1 MIVHKCDRCEEESK
15 CVAIPGG
22 MYEFCPSCYQK
33 FVDFLNCRDMT
44 SEGIFNVLVQY
55 GQNDRKFGLGET
67 IKYTPMEVKEIL
79 DGVAGKNTVEIRTLG
94 GETVTMEDK

>member
-1 MIVHKCDRCEEESK
+1 MIVHKCDRCEVESK

-44 SEGIFNVLVQY
+44 GEGIFNVLVQY
-55 GQNDRKFGLGET
+55 GQNDPKFRLGDT

-79 DGVAGKNTVEIRTLG
+79 DGVAKRNTVEIRVLG
-94 GETVTMEDK
+94 SETVTMEDK